1 VWVAGVL
8 RRGVEVLRE
17 EGEGEGEGLWVVEE
31 EVEGGGGECIDV
43 AGEEGKMG
51 GGLLYGVDHGHD
63 RMRSRYGFA
72 GRAAR
77 RNKEM
82 ISGLG
87 YLLSM
92 ESLSTYWV
100 AKCRDADVGL

>member
-1 VWVAGVL
+1 
-8 RRGVEVLRE
+8 
-17 EGEGEGEGLWVVEE
+17 
-31 EVEGGGGECIDV
+31 
-43 AGEEGKMG
+43 MG
-51 GGLLYGVDHGHD
+51 GGLLDGRGVLGCWGSCGHD

-72 GRAAR
+72 RRAAR

-100 AKCRDADVGL
+100 AQCRDADVGL